1 MKLVPRPSVAALLL
15 LAVWGCGSNASSLPQ
30 VQPDGGGLATDASV
44 AETAAV
50 EASAL
55 EAGCAGWTTLKR
67 LPPADLAA
75 LMATS
80 DPIVINVHVPYEG
93 DIPGTDTA
101 IPFDQVD
108 ALEAYLH
115 GDHCADVVLVCLGGS
130 MSLSA
135 GNALIKRGYL
145 RVRDLA
151 GGMLAWQAAGYP
163 LLKDG
168 GT

>member
-1 MKLVPRPSVAALLL
+1 MKLVPRSTVAALLL
-15 LAVWGCGSNASSLPQ
+15 LSAWGCGSNASSVPQ
-30 VQPDGGGLATDASV
+30 MQPDGGGPAIDAS
-44 AETAAV
+44 AAAV
-50 EASAL
+50 EASAR
-55 EAGCAGWTTLKR
+55 EPGCTGWTTLKH
-67 LPPADLAA
+67 LSPAELAA
-75 LMATS
+75 LMATNA
-80 DPIVINVHVPYEG
+80 PIVINVHVPYEG

-108 ALEAYLH
+108 AIEAYLH
-115 GDHCADVVLVCLGGS
+115 DDHCADVVLVCMGGS

-135 GNALIKRGYL
+135 GSELIRRGYL

-163 LLKDG
+163 LVKDG